1 MKQPSA
7 LIFLDQNNIFF
18 RFKKLDFKSL
28 LEQLKKEF
36 EVIKA
41 TSYMAVDTKQEA
53 QRKFIIYMANN
64 GWRCNTVDIS
74 SNTNIDVTL
83 AADMINDHLN
93 LGTDWIVLVSGDGD
107 YSYPLHML
115 STKGAKIMVIGAKDN
130 ISLEL
135 LKVADRIKYIEEFP
149 GVILERHNT
158 DSGQE

>member
-7 LIFLDQNNIFF
+7 LLYLDQNNIFF

-36 EVIKA
+36 DVIKA
-41 TSYMAVDTKQEA
+41 TSYMAVDTRQEA
-53 QRKFIIYMANN
+53 QRKFIIYMSNN

-74 SNTNIDVTL
+74 SNTNIDNTL
-83 AADMINDHLN
+83 TADMINDQIN
-93 LGTDWIVLVSGDGD
+93 LTPEWIILISGDGD
-107 YSYPLHML
+107 YSYPLHMM
-115 STKGAKIMVIGAKDN
+115 STKGSKILVIGAKDN

-135 LKVADRIKYIEEFP
+135 LKVADRIKYIEEFN

-158 DSGQE
+158 DTE